1 MKKLSVYTGTT
12 KAWNWAING
21 GSVVKLSEDLLKKA
35 TVLKEGNGN
44 AYLEHPIIDDIVVL
58 VPGRYH
64 SEATDITCGVILD
77 KFITC
82 SKTGETFNTV
92 DILSQFKWG
101 ISTTAHGRGYVVA
114 VGCEGTVFQR
124 RKLGIEDVLLA
135 YAVNGRLEPVVSPA
149 VRGNYNVHHKSF
161 VWDLRVKHL
170 ALISK
175 KEHQEYHHVY
185 SHKSHQGVYTLT
197 SVAMFIPVLAMRAK
211 KTAKKQ
217 PAAVAAAV
225 C

>member
-1 MKKLSVYTGTT
+1 MKALNIYTGTT

-21 GSVVKLSEDLLKKA
+21 GSVVKLSDDLLEKA
-35 TVLKEGNGN
+35 TVIKEGNGN
-44 AYLEHPIIDDIVVL
+44 AYLEHPLIDDIVVL

-64 SEATDITCGVILD
+64 SGSTDITCGVILD
-77 KFITC
+77 RFITC

-101 ISTTAHGRGYVVA
+101 ISTTNGGRGYVVTF
-114 VGCEGTVFQR
+114 GCEGTVFQR

-135 YAVNGRLEPVVSPA
+135 YAVNGKLEPVVSPD
-149 VRGNYNVHHKSF
+149 VRCNYNVHHKSF

-175 KEHQEYHHVY
+175 QEHRDYHHVY

-197 SVAMFIPVLAMRAK
+197 SVAMFIPVLAMRTK
-211 KTAKKQ
+211 KTAKRQ